1 MTALCLT
8 QSVAAAKGWE
18 HCKWEKMAG
27 AGTAING
34 HDGEKRD
41 ACYKRVP
48 SCPAGLPPCAVVE
61 QPFVV
66 PAAPCCLGPRGIGWG
81 LPFAALLGFAAVMY
95 VGGGV
100 AASPQRSIGGHP
112 HYARWLELR
121 CLCRDGVRFATSGG
135 IDGKPPAR
143 GDYAPLPPAD
153 PSDGRKAQKGGKSRS
168 SRERKRGKEEER
180 RRGTGGGP
188 PQVAASDGTDGG
200 GADAAEEEAE
210 RQRAGVREQKH
221 AGGLHESQAKI
232 KVVGLNEM

>member
-1 MTALCLT
+1 
-8 QSVAAAKGWE
+8 
-18 HCKWEKMAG
+18 MAG
-27 AGTAING
+27 AGTTING

-81 LPFAALLGFAAVMY
+81 LPFVALLGFAAVIY
-95 VGGGV
+95 VGAGV

-121 CLCRDGVRFATSGG
+121 GLCRDGVRFATSSGTG
-135 IDGKPPAR
+135 AKPPAR

-153 PSDGRKAQKGGKSRS
+153 PPDGRKAQKDSKSRV
-168 SRERKRGKEEER
+168 SRERKRGKEAKR
-180 RRGTGGGP
+180 RRGTGDD
-188 PQVAASDGTDGG
+188 PQVADGTNGG
-200 GADAAEEEAE
+200 GADAVEEEAE
-210 RQRAGVREQKH
+210 RQRVGVREQKY
-221 AGGLHESQAKI
+221 ASGLHESQAKI

>member
-1 MTALCLT
+1 MD
-8 QSVAAAKGWE
+8 
-18 HCKWEKMAG
+18 G
-27 AGTAING
+27 AGTTING

-48 SCPAGLPPCAVVE
+48 SCPTGLPPCAVVE

-81 LPFAALLGFAAVMY
+81 LPFVALLGFAAVIY
-95 VGGGV
+95 VGAGV

-112 HYARWLELR
+112 HYARWQELR
-121 CLCRDGVRFATSGG
+121 GLCRDGVRLATSSSG
-135 IDGKPPAR
+135 IGAKPPAR
-143 GDYAPLPPAD
+143 GDYAPLPPVD
-153 PSDGRKAQKGGKSRS
+153 PPDGRKAQKDSKSRA
-168 SRERKRGKEEER
+168 SREGKRGKGAER
-180 RRGTGGGP
+180 RRGTGDG
-188 PQVAASDGTDGG
+188 PQVAASDGTNGG
-200 GADAAEEEAE
+200 GAADAAEEEAE